1 MLTGTYQ
8 SVVRMAPR
16 WYSDRMGRG
25 AVILPPFSYIS
36 TGSVIDQRAKALFN
50 ETEKSLAEKE
60 YVTEKLKTK
69 NAMLWVQKR

>member
-1 MLTGTYQ
+1 
-8 SVVRMAPR
+8 
-16 WYSDRMGRG
+16 MGG
-25 AVILPPFSYIS
+25 GSFTAPFSYIP
-36 TGSVIDQRAKALFN
+36 TDSVIDQRAKALFN